1 MEPNVL
7 CMSSADRLSQARSR
21 SRSPLNC
28 ETKED
33 LLTAPVLCCVILGG
47 PGSGKSLLGSSLQQR
62 FPGFLGISCGDL
74 ARRLTFCDKS
84 PFLNSVAKQLKD
96 RRRRKKAFGRVTE
109 IVIKVVARAVSSGA
123 FWGIIVDGLR
133 DHELPDF
140 EAALGS
146 RYTVLA
152 HLSCPSDVM
161 LSRLSSRQ
169 DREGDDRL
177 GLVETDAAGRVQAYL
192 ERAPEETKN
201 LRAYAEA
208 TSSRAF
214 FDLDATLQVPSLVE
228 DMVARLNAFAKSSG
242 FSLDAQTAQTDTASV
257 DWELHISEVAS
268 RLDREFHPDGKPRSK
283 HNAAGCEKAMR
294 RRYLGSV
301 CSWNNRQSGPQ
312 GPTSSLQ
319 QAAPPG
325 ALKTRM
331 AVYFASTSA
340 VQISGLCF
348 R

>member
-1 MEPNVL
+1 MG
-7 CMSSADRLSQARSR
+7 
-21 SRSPLNC
+21 PLALKF
-28 ETKED
+28 TY
-33 LLTAPVLCCVILGG
+33 PR
-47 PGSGKSLLGSSLQQR
+47 QR

-283 HNAAGCEKAMR
+283 HHAAGCEKDRPKAS
-294 RRYLGSV
+294 LAELSLV
-301 CSWNNRQSGPQ
+301 PVSFVLRQCAADILAQYVAGTT
-312 GPTSSLQ
+312 GKVGHRGL
-319 QAAPPG
+319 QAACSRREKAG
-325 ALKTRM
+325 SQGGFVL
-331 AVYFASTSA
+331 
-340 VQISGLCF
+340 
-348 R
+348 